1 MHMKFASG
9 ILRYEPLVLM
19 RDGGT
24 ENHFDSDSAKNKNK
38 IWANKKTC

>member
-9 ILRYEPLVLM
+9 ILRYELLVLM
-19 RDGGT
+19 RNGGS
-24 ENHFDSDSAKNKNK
+24 ENHFDLDSAKNKNK